1 MSKKIV
7 LPFTENE
14 LFVTADKSK
23 IFIEGTPINIDS
35 CYCRVE
41 FLVRHTGREMDV
53 ALFTFF
59 DKSAYEKSPNT
70 PLVTNLNKFMV
81 RVELDGWRQLCVQ
94 TALHFMKEKLIQDG
108 YKVE

>member
-41 FLVRHTGREMDV
+41 FLVRHTGDEMDI
-53 ALFTFF
+53 ALFTFY
-59 DKSAYEKSPNT
+59 DKSEYLKDKKSPLN
-70 PLVTNLNKFMV
+70 TNLNKFMI
-81 RVELDGWRQLCVQ
+81 RVELTNEPLNEE
-94 TALHFMKEKLIQDG
+94 TALFFMKKKLVEDG
-108 YKVE
+108 FNVD

>member
-1 MSKKIV
+1 MFKKIDS
-7 LPFTENE
+7 PFIENE

-59 DKSAYEKSPNT
+59 DKSAYEKSPST

-81 RVELDGWRQLCVQ
+81 RVELDNWRQLCVQ